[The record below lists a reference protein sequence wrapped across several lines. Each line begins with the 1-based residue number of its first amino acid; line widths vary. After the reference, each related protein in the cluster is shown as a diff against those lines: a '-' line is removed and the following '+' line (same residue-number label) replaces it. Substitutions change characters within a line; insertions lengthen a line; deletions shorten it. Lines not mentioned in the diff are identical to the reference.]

1 MSDSPNVETS
11 VKDSL
16 QQVSFA
22 PTAEQISKM
31 DFGQESIVSP
41 VLAEKRA
48 ISRQQ
53 LAAKARSRSTIV
65 TKGKSETS
73 WKNNKEL
80 VYKAKAL
87 GLGQVPGMC

>member
-1 MSDSPNVETS
+1 MNDSPNIETS

-41 VLAEKRA
+41 VLAEKA
-48 ISRQQ
+48 ISRHQ